1 MGGVMKKVKLGSF
14 DAIDMKSYRG
24 VDVYKEVGRTY
35 RSASE
40 AFKDADYATAIW
52 RCETR
57 FEHEWRQ
64 VKGWVAVVSGIGLA
78 YLIAFAFV
86 DWLKRG

>member
-1 MGGVMKKVKLGSF
+1 MKKVKLGSF

-35 RSASE
+35 SSASE

-64 VKGWVAVVSGIGLA
+64 VKGWIAVVLGIGLA
-78 YLIAFAFV
+78 YLVAFAFV
-86 DWLKRG
+86 DWLKS